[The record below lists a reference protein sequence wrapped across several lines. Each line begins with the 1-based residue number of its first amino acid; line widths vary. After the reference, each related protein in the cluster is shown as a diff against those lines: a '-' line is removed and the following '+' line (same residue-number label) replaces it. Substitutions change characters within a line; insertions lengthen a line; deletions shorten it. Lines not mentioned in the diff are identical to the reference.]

1 MPGAAEA
8 VSVETDLFR
17 SMVETALLEASA
29 KENFEEGLSSTT
41 STGGDNMH
49 IFELLT

>member
-29 KENFEEGLSSTT
+29 KENFEEGLSST

>member
-1 MPGAAEA
+1 MPGAGEA

-17 SMVETALLEASA
+17 SIVETALLEASA
-29 KENFEEGLSSTT
+29 KENFEEGFSSTT

-49 IFELLT
+49 IFDLLT